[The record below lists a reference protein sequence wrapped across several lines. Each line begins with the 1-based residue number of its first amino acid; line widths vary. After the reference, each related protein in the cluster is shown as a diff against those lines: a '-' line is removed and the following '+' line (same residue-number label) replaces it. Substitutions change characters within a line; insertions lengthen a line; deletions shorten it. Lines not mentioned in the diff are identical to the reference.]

1 MQIRFLFLRKNK
13 MIIYSKHNLNRKKEF
28 QLLTTIERENSFLFS
43 AKTSLRKESDIFLNS
58 FFSKYE
64 NLLSANFSI
73 IPVKPQ
79 RINDTKIKFEY
90 KEDIFLEGLLLKSV
104 IKGDREKF
112 LKLSDNYL
120 SFIKKN
126 KIIEQPLSE
135 EFKKIFGNYT
145 KEKILCLHVGCIDLN
160 LDNIIYDRKKNE
172 YALIDYEWTFNFPI
186 PYDYII
192 YRSFFYFYF
201 KNRAYNPNR
210 IISFDE
216 LLKFLGVQK
225 KDYFGDFEYNFQK
238 YVQGNNFTQSKDL
251 YKKYIASIEKNNF
264 SKINQGIYDVSLL
277 IEQDKQK
284 LKEALFQRENII
296 NKLNREIRQ
305 KEEEIKKKVDSCKYE
320 IAEALVPLYEK
331 IKEKEKEI
339 VLMRSSKFW
348 ILRNRYIKLQRFR
361 SRHFVQ
367 LASKA
372 LETLSA
378 GRYQKFWWAAGK
390 YILHGWDY
398 FKSRSR
404 NEKPKKD
411 YEIWIDKNEKWD
423 RVEIKKEIGEFKY
436 KPKISII
443 TPVYSVDPKW
453 LDKCIESVK
462 NQFYENWELCL
473 YNDASVKETTRACL
487 RRWKGSDSRIKIKF
501 GTKNQHISGASN
513 EALKMATGEFVAL
526 LDNDDELAPIALFE
540 NVKLLNKHPE
550 ADFIYSDEDKIDEK
564 GERVEPY
571 FKPDWSPD
579 LFLSQ
584 MYTCHLGVYRK
595 TIIDEIGGFRK
606 GYEGSQDYDL
616 VLRFIEKT
624 NREKIF
630 HIPKILYHYRKKT
643 NPITGNEKT
652 EDHFSIKAKK
662 ALSEH
667 LQRNKIEGT
676 VLNGKFSKTYRIK
689 RKIIGSP
696 KISIVI
702 PFRDKIEILEKCF
715 ESIFEKTK
723 CRNFEIILVNN
734 RSIEE
739 KTLEFVSSISKREGI
754 KIINYDK
761 DFNFSAINNY
771 AVSFCEGE
779 YVLFL
784 NNDTEII
791 SPNWLDSMVEHI
803 QRREIG
809 AVGAKLL
816 YSDNSIQHAGVIIG
830 LGVADHA
837 FNGFPSYKPGY
848 FFQTDVIR
856 NYSSVTAACMLTKK
870 DLFLKMGGFNEKELP
885 VAFNDVDY
893 CLRLREDGYNIVYTP
908 YALLYHH
915 ESMSRGDDNECDIK
929 YKYPEKYNRII
940 SERKYMEKKWKK
952 YIVNDPFY
960 SPNLTR
966 GKKDFS
972 IRI

>member
-1 MQIRFLFLRKNK
+1 M
-13 MIIYSKHNLNRKKEF
+13 
-28 QLLTTIERENSFLFS
+28 
-43 AKTSLRKESDIFLNS
+43 
-58 FFSKYE
+58 
-64 NLLSANFSI
+64 
-73 IPVKPQ
+73 
-79 RINDTKIKFEY
+79 
-90 KEDIFLEGLLLKSV
+90 
-104 IKGDREKF
+104 
-112 LKLSDNYL
+112 
-120 SFIKKN
+120 
-126 KIIEQPLSE
+126 
-135 EFKKIFGNYT
+135 
-145 KEKILCLHVGCIDLN
+145 
-160 LDNIIYDRKKNE
+160 
-172 YALIDYEWTFNFPI
+172 
-186 PYDYII
+186 
-192 YRSFFYFYF
+192 
-201 KNRAYNPNR
+201 
-210 IISFDE
+210 
-216 LLKFLGVQK
+216 
-225 KDYFGDFEYNFQK
+225 
-238 YVQGNNFTQSKDL
+238 
-251 YKKYIASIEKNNF
+251 
-264 SKINQGIYDVSLL
+264 
-277 IEQDKQK
+277 
-284 LKEALFQRENII
+284 
-296 NKLNREIRQ
+296 
-305 KEEEIKKKVDSCKYE
+305 
-320 IAEALVPLYEK
+320 
-331 IKEKEKEI
+331 
-339 VLMRSSKFW
+339 
-348 ILRNRYIKLQRFR
+348 
-361 SRHFVQ
+361 
-367 LASKA
+367 
-372 LETLSA
+372 
-378 GRYQKFWWAAGK
+378 
-390 YILHGWDY
+390 
-398 FKSRSR
+398 
-404 NEKPKKD
+404 
-411 YEIWIDKNEKWD
+411 
-423 RVEIKKEIGEFKY
+423 
-436 KPKISII
+436 
-443 TPVYSVDPKW
+443 
-453 LDKCIESVK
+453 
-462 NQFYENWELCL
+462 
-473 YNDASVKETTRACL
+473 
-487 RRWKGSDSRIKIKF
+487 
-501 GTKNQHISGASN
+501 
-513 EALKMATGEFVAL
+513 
-526 LDNDDELAPIALFE
+526 
-540 NVKLLNKHPE
+540 
-550 ADFIYSDEDKIDEK
+550 
-564 GERVEPY
+564 
-571 FKPDWSPD
+571 
-579 LFLSQ
+579 
-584 MYTCHLGVYRK
+584 
-595 TIIDEIGGFRK
+595 
-606 GYEGSQDYDL
+606 
-616 VLRFIEKT
+616 
-624 NREKIF
+624 
-630 HIPKILYHYRKKT
+630 
-643 NPITGNEKT
+643 
-652 EDHFSIKAKK
+652 
-662 ALSEH
+662 
-667 LQRNKIEGT
+667 
-676 VLNGKFSKTYRIK
+676 NGKFSKTYRIK